1 MLTIKTTQYENLI
14 HGEHPVLIEFWAP
27 WCVYCR
33 RIAPS
38 LEDIANQQEAVLV
51 GQVNIDEEPTL
62 AEREKIEVI
71 PTLLLYQKG
80 KLKGRIVNPE
90 SRAKIEAFIK
100 ESLGG

>member
-1 MLTIKTTQYENLI
+1 MLTIQTNQYENLI
-14 HGEHPVLIEFWAP
+14 HGEKPVLIEFWAP

-38 LEDIANQQEAVLV
+38 LEAFSNQQEAVLV

-80 KLKGRIVNPE
+80 KLKGRVVNPE
-90 SRAKIEAFIK
+90 SKAKIEAFIK